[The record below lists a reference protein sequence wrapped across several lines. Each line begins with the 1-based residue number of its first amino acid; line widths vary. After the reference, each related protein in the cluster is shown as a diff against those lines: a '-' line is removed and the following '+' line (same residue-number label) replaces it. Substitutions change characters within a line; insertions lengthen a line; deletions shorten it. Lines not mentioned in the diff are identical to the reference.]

1 MSWDCAP
8 RRGWQSCRRESALE
22 FRNWLRRRRTSAGSI
37 EDTSDG
43 AHPTFRS
50 PKMARLEAVLL
61 IADGA
66 LSKRRLAQLATLVDA
81 AEVTQLIDA
90 LNAAYDADES
100 AFRIERVATGFQLLT
115 RPQFARWLDKLHHRQ
130 SQLKLSP
137 PALETLTIVAYR
149 QPVTRADVEEVRG
162 VQCAEMLKQLMD
174 RNLVRITG
182 HDESLGRP
190 YLYGTTRAFLE
201 SFGLRDLKDLPM
213 SDRLRRKEP
222 PSADAD
228 DVTDEPDSDAT
239 TEADDDE
246 EDVAAA

>member
-1 MSWDCAP
+1 
-8 RRGWQSCRRESALE
+8 
-22 FRNWLRRRRTSAGSI
+22 
-37 EDTSDG
+37 
-43 AHPTFRS
+43 
-50 PKMARLEAVLL
+50 MARLEAVLL

-130 SQLKLSP
+130 LQLKLSP

>member
-1 MSWDCAP
+1 
-8 RRGWQSCRRESALE
+8 
-22 FRNWLRRRRTSAGSI
+22 
-37 EDTSDG
+37 
-43 AHPTFRS
+43 
-50 PKMARLEAVLL
+50 
-61 IADGA
+61 
-66 LSKRRLAQLATLVDA
+66 
-81 AEVTQLIDA
+81 
-90 LNAAYDADES
+90 
-100 AFRIERVATGFQLLT
+100 
-115 RPQFARWLDKLHHRQ
+115 
-130 SQLKLSP
+130 
-137 PALETLTIVAYR
+137 
-149 QPVTRADVEEVRG
+149 
-162 VQCAEMLKQLMD
+162 MLKQLMD